1 MNYKTEQ
8 EARELLVAYGHRLLE
23 TGLVQGTWG
32 NLSVRTGE
40 NTMMVTPSG
49 LNYEDLGPEDM
60 VLVDLDTLKWEG
72 VHKPTS
78 ERSLH
83 AGIYLS
89 RPEIGAIVHTH
100 SKYCAIYAACQ
111 MPMLLKGEEGEI
123 LGERILCAKYALS
136 GTKQLAK
143 QAQKALGQN
152 NAVFLAHHGMIAC
165 GEDMERAFANALRLE
180 KIAEASIEKRWA
192 RIGSESPSPKF
203 EA

>member
-8 EARELLVAYGHRLLE
+8 EARELLVAYGNHLLE

-32 NLSVRTGE
+32 NLSIRIGE
-40 NTMMVTPSG
+40 NEMLVTPSG
-49 LNYEDLGPEDM
+49 LNYEDLGPDDM
-60 VLVDLDTLKWEG
+60 VLVCLDTLKWEG
-72 VHKPTS
+72 LHKPTS

-89 RPEIGAIVHTH
+89 RPEVGAIVHTH
-100 SKYCAIYAACQ
+100 SKYCAVYAACQ
-111 MPMLLKGEEGEI
+111 MPMLLKGEDSGL

-143 QAQKALGQN
+143 QAQKALGKN

-165 GEDMERAFANALRLE
+165 GEDMEKAFANAVRLE
-180 KIAEASIEKRWA
+180 KIAEETIEARWA
-192 RIGSESPSPKF
+192 RIGH
-203 EA
+203 

>member
-8 EARELLVAYGHRLLE
+8 EARELLVAYGNHLLE

-32 NLSVRTGE
+32 NLSIRIGE
-40 NTMMVTPSG
+40 NEMLVTPSG
-49 LNYEDLGPEDM
+49 LNYEDLGPDDM
-60 VLVDLDTLKWEG
+60 VLVCLDTLKWEG
-72 VHKPTS
+72 LHKPTS

-89 RPEIGAIVHTH
+89 RPEVGAIVHTH
-100 SKYCAIYAACQ
+100 SKYCAVYAACQ
-111 MPMLLKGEEGEI
+111 MPMLLKGEDSDL

-143 QAQKALGQN
+143 QAQKALGKN

-165 GEDMERAFANALRLE
+165 GEDMEKAFANAVRLE
-180 KIAEASIEKRWA
+180 KIAEETIEARWA
-192 RIGSESPSPKF
+192 RIGH
-203 EA
+203 

>member
-8 EARELLVAYGHRLLE
+8 EARELLVAYGNRLLE

-32 NLSVRTGE
+32 NLSIRIGDNE
-40 NTMMVTPSG
+40 MLVTPSG
-49 LNYEDLGPEDM
+49 LNYEDLGPDDM
-60 VLVDLDTLKWEG
+60 VLVYLDTLKWEG
-72 VHKPTS
+72 LHKPTS

-89 RPEIGAIVHTH
+89 RPEVGAIVHTH

-111 MPMLLKGEEGEI
+111 MPMVLKDENREK

-143 QAQKALGQN
+143 QAQRALGKN
-152 NAVFLAHHGMIAC
+152 NAVFLSHHGMLVC
-165 GEDMERAFANALRLE
+165 GEDMETAFANAVLLE
-180 KIAEASIEKRWA
+180 QIAEETIEARWA
-192 RIGSESPSPKF
+192 RIGD
-203 EA
+203 